1 MEKLYKNVQVI
12 LIVLLAIVCINGFF
26 NSNEM
31 LKGFINISAFV
42 FILLLA
48 LFCLIYVKYKK
59 DK

>member
-1 MEKLYKNVQVI
+1 M
-12 LIVLLAIVCINGFF
+12 IVLVFIVCINGFF

-31 LKGFINISAFV
+31 LKGFINIFVFV

-59 DK
+59 R